1 MIAINKCG
9 SRVSNTPTTLNAY
22 QEQFSMCIYCTTNN
36 YRKIYEH
43 HNGPI
48 PVDEDGR
55 TYEIHHIDGN
65 RANNDPSNL
74 LCVSIREH
82 YDIHFSQGDLGA
94 CWAIASRMRLSP
106 EHISELARQQN
117 KQQIGP
123 KNPFWGRNHSDFTKS
138 LISAAKKGKP
148 LSEETRRK
156 QSLAHK
162 GRPAWNKGVPIRAE
176 TKAKISRNNAKTK
189 IKTWHVTHPCGKEE
203 IVTDRVQFCK
213 DYNLIYSS
221 LNTCTLGG
229 RPYKGYLFREV
240 NTNQDNQSSGRQ

>member
-1 MIAINKCG
+1 
-9 SRVSNTPTTLNAY
+9 
-22 QEQFSMCIYCTTNN
+22 MCIYCTTTN

-65 RANNDPSNL
+65 RSNNDPSNL
-74 LCVSIREH
+74 KCVSIQEH

-94 CWAIASRMRLSP
+94 CWAIANRMCLSP
-106 EHISELARQQN
+106 ETISELARQRG
-117 KQQIGP
+117 KQQIGH
-123 KNPFWGRNHSDFTKS
+123 KNNFWGRKHSEFSKS
-138 LISAAKKGKP
+138 LMSAGNKGKKA
-148 LSEETRRK
+148 SVETRRK
-156 QSLAHK
+156 LSLAQK
-162 GRPAWNKGVPIRAE
+162 GRLAWNKGVPRTAE

-189 IKTWHVTHPCGKEE
+189 IKIWHVTHPCGKEE
-203 IVTDRVQFCK
+203 IVNDRVQFCK

-229 RPYKGYLFREV
+229 RPYKGYLFREI
-240 NTNQDNQSSGRQ
+240 NTNLGGQSSDRQ